1 MILAD
6 TGIKGIRGTFGD
18 VEKTMLKAG
27 FVRWSWDYGKANF
40 DMKFSN
46 EESDYY
52 LRIQAHTTQGA
63 LENPKAKV
71 VLDKPIFV
79 RHIFPHG
86 LDSSASI
93 PEAFQEKIDKAIAS
107 IKEDLS

>member
-1 MILAD
+1 MILTD
-6 TGIKGIRGTFGD
+6 TGIKGIRGTFGE
-18 VEKTMLKAG
+18 VEKAMLKAG

-52 LRIQAHTTQGA
+52 LRIQVHVTQGA
-63 LENPKAKV
+63 LESPKARV
-71 VLDKPIFV
+71 ELDKPIFV

-86 LDSSASI
+86 LDDDTAI
-93 PEAFQEKIDKAIAS
+93 PEAFQEKIDTAIGA